1 MNVVTVYLAPD
12 SFATGVDWLLERT
25 VDTGS
30 TGVSFG
36 PHSYSD
42 LDFADDVALLAEL
55 LELLVPALETMA
67 SEAASL
73 GLELNWQKTKVQ
85 ALGSREDV
93 PSSVTALGQEVAMVE
108 EFVYLGSLVHSS
120 TQSSP
125 DISRRNAITRTAM
138 QNLDKQIWKSI
149 TIPTKLKLYNT
160 CNLPIFLYGSEC

>member
-1 MNVVTVYLAPD
+1 MHFLYNNSVSCVRASQSESSWFAIETGVRQGCVWSHD

-25 VDTGS
+25 VDTFS

-36 PHSYSD
+36 PHSFSD

-85 ALGSREDV
+85 DLGSREDV
-93 PSSVTALGQEVAMVE
+93 PSSITVLGQTVAVVE
-108 EFVYLGSLVHSS
+108 EFVYIGSLVHSS
-120 TQSSP
+120 T
-125 DISRRNAITRTAM
+125 
-138 QNLDKQIWKSI
+138 
-149 TIPTKLKLYNT
+149 
-160 CNLPIFLYGSEC
+160 

>member
-1 MNVVTVYLAPD
+1 MAPD
-12 SFATGVDWLLERT
+12 SSATSVDWLLERT

-36 PHSYSD
+36 PHSFSD
-42 LDFADDVALLAEL
+42 LDFADDMALLAELLKL
-55 LELLVPALETMA
+55 LELLVPALETMT

-93 PSSVTALGQEVAMVE
+93 PLFITVLGQEVAMVE

-120 TQSSP
+120 TQSSH
-125 DISRRNAITRTAM
+125 DISRRNAITHTTM
-138 QNLDKQIWKSI
+138 QNLDKQIWRSRI

-160 CNLPIFLYGSEC
+160 CILAIFL